1 MSRCG
6 PRLFLRIFYSVKANR
21 PVSASVIIICNEL
34 IGSHP
39 EGSEGDKDMKSTK
52 CLIASGVLAALAL
65 ACFAGEKP
73 VLTQNDQT
81 QALVEGN
88 NRFALELY
96 AKLRDAEGNL
106 FLSPYSIST
115 ALAMTYAGAENA
127 TAAQMANV
135 LRFPIERSKDLDS
148 NKQGELS
155 DSIKKK
161 LMSREHLAAAFGKLQ
176 KSVLADP
183 KEKGCELSVAN
194 ALWGQKGCRFK
205 QQFIDLVRTDYDG
218 RFSELDFVAA
228 AESARK
234 TINAWV
240 EKKTK
245 NKIKELI
252 KPGMLNSMTRLV
264 LTNAIYFKG
273 AWAEQFEEAM
283 TQPGTFNLADG
294 KKIEVP
300 MMNQTDKFKYAE
312 TDTLQLLD
320 LPYAGDDLSMT
331 ILLPKKEFPLSD
343 FEKTLTAKS
352 LLPLLTKLYERK
364 VIVSIP
370 KFKITSEFSMASVLK
385 SMGMTDAFTPG
396 AADFSGINGG
406 KDLFI
411 SAVVHKA
418 FVEVNE
424 EGTEAAAATAVGIS
438 TTSMPI
444 DSPPIFRADRPFLFL
459 IRQNKT
465 AGILFIG
472 RVANPK
478 T

>member
-1 MSRCG
+1 
-6 PRLFLRIFYSVKANR
+6 
-21 PVSASVIIICNEL
+21 
-34 IGSHP
+34 
-39 EGSEGDKDMKSTK
+39 MKSIK

-135 LRFPIERSKDLDS
+135 LRFPSIPHKLLDS
-148 NKQGELS
+148 DNQGNLS
-155 DSIKKK
+155 YRIEPS
-161 LMSREHLAAAFGKLQ
+161 LMSKEHLAAAFGRLQ

-183 KEKGCELSVAN
+183 KEKGYELSVAN

-218 RFSELDFVAA
+218 RFSELDFVA

-312 TDTLQLLD
+312 DDTLQLLD
-320 LPYAGDDLSMT
+320 LPYAGDDLSMI

-343 FEKTLTAKS
+343 IEKTLTAKS